1 MCYFIT
7 WYEEEITANDK
18 IRGFKIQFYQA
29 MSVPAYNLSR
39 WSCIHMGH
47 NVFLK
52 EKNLNPYFIIWSW
65 SVP

>member
-39 WSCIHMGH
+39 
-47 NVFLK
+47 
-52 EKNLNPYFIIWSW
+52 
-65 SVP
+65 